1 VLAVQSQLRQLVL
14 KLVRPK
20 GMSSEER
27 ALLMAA
33 EAVYGISELA
43 LSTGDLPTRA
53 DNALL
58 MSALGEPNSVAA
70 IYAQDC
76 LHLMAQ
82 LRPSTCRCRDTRH
95 LHAISCRCHCR
106 CSRVHITHRRPEGRR

>member
-1 VLAVQSQLRQLVL
+1 MQSQLRQLVL

-27 ALLMAA
+27 ALLTAA

-58 MSALGEPNSVAA
+58 MSALGEPNSVTTMC
-70 IYAQDC
+70 AQDC
-76 LHLMAQ
+76 LHLMSQ
-82 LRPSTCRCRDTRH
+82 LRPGACRCRGSSASAHNLLLLPLQMQPGAHHT
-95 LHAISCRCHCR
+95 L
-106 CSRVHITHRRPEGRR
+106 PP